1 MRKLIAVVVIAA
13 GALAAGPV
21 AAQDLG
27 PTLGRIKQSGV
38 VTLGHRETSIPFSY
52 IGDDQKATGY
62 TVDLCMRIVDEIK
75 KEIGAEKLEVR
86 FVPVNPQTRIPLTA
100 NGTVNL
106 ECGSTTYNLTR
117 SQQVDYS
124 LITYITGTKL
134 LVRKGGGIS
143 KVEDLS
149 GKAIGLAQG
158 TTNERVIKEAIEKR
172 QIKDVKVLNVKDHAE
187 GFLALE
193 TNRIDA

>member
-1 MRKLIAVVVIAA
+1 MRRLAAVIALATGVFAA
-13 GALAAGPV
+13 GAAT
-21 AAQDLG
+21 AQDLG

-52 IGDDQKATGY
+52 IGDDQKPVGY
-62 TVDLCMRIVDEIK
+62 TVDLCMRIVEEIK

-117 SQQVDYS
+117 SQQV
-124 LITYITGTKL
+124 
-134 LVRKGGGIS
+134 
-143 KVEDLS
+143 
-149 GKAIGLAQG
+149 
-158 TTNERVIKEAIEKR
+158 
-172 QIKDVKVLNVKDHAE
+172 
-187 GFLALE
+187 
-193 TNRIDA
+193 